1 MCKDNITRVILIN
14 EGMKIFMANE
24 KSFLE
29 ADMQLN
35 EYGFTTR
42 CNSEQL
48 SIYIVSAPYE
58 RDDGSVAR
66 IL

>member
-1 MCKDNITRVILIN
+1 MEKDNIVRVAPIN
-14 EGMKIFMANE
+14 EGMKIFMADE

-29 ADMQLN
+29 IDKQLN

-42 CNSEQL
+42 CNSEQW

-58 RDDGSVAR
+58 KIDNSV
-66 IL
+66 IKIV